1 MEKRLFTVREI
12 HLLVD
17 ELLRAI
23 EYTTEEHVDDT
34 DQKIQAGENEKL
46 TLTVTEAAEL
56 IGVCKPTIRNLVLD
70 PVWLYQVTQLTWA
83 LHKIGCAFHRSTS
96 PFHS

>member
-56 IGVCKPTIRNLVLD
+56 IGVCKPTM
-70 PVWLYQVTQLTWA
+70 YE
-83 LHKIGCAFHRSTS
+83 IG
-96 PFHS
+96 

>member
-56 IGVCKPTIRNLVLD
+56 KYSFGHLLLAYLPSGICI
-70 PVWLYQVTQLTWA
+70 
-83 LHKIGCAFHRSTS
+83 HE
-96 PFHS
+96 